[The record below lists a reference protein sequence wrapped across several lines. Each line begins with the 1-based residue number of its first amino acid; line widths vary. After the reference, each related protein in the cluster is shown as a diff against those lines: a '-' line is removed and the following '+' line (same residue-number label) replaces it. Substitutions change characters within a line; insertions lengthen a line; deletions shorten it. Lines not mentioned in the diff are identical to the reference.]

1 MDGKEFFSRLAL
13 AVYKI
18 DGAYDVFARSGN
30 VKANLMWLLY
40 ALNDGR
46 RHTQCGI
53 CSEWLFPRTTVNTLV
68 KECKER
74 GFIELK
80 KIAGE
85 RREMEIA
92 LTEEGKRYADKVLSP
107 VYEAEKAL
115 FQEYFR
121 EHGFGFLEELESFGE
136 ALEKSFSVACLE
148 EK

>member
-1 MDGKEFFSRLAL
+1 MDRNEFFARLAL

-18 DGAYDVFARSGN
+18 DGAYDVFARSGK
-30 VKANLMWLLY
+30 VKANMMWLLY

-53 CSEWLFPRTTVNTLV
+53 SEEWLFPRTTVNTLV

-92 LTEEGKRYADKVLSP
+92 LTDEGKRFADKVLSP
-107 VYEAEKAL
+107 VYEAEDAL
-115 FQEYFR
+115 FADYFR
-121 EHGFGFLEELESFGE
+121 DRGFEFLVELERFGE
-136 ALEKSFSVACLE
+136 ALEKAFSVACSE

>member
-1 MDGKEFFSRLAL
+1 MDRKEFFARLAV

-18 DGAYDVFARSGN
+18 DGAYDVFARSGK
-30 VKANLMWLLY
+30 VKANMMWLLY

-53 CSEWLFPRTTVNTLV
+53 SEEWQFPRTTVNTLV
-68 KECKER
+68 KECKAR

-107 VYEAEKAL
+107 VYEAEDAL
-115 FQEYFR
+115 FAEYFR
-121 EHGFGFLEELESFGE
+121 ERGFGFLEELERFGE
-136 ALEKSFSVACLE
+136 ALENSFSVACPQE
-148 EK
+148 

>member
-1 MDGKEFFSRLAL
+1 MDRKEFFARLAL

-18 DGAYDVFARSGN
+18 DGAYDVFARSGK
-30 VKANLMWLLY
+30 VKANMMWLLY

-53 CSEWLFPRTTVNTLV
+53 SEEWQFPRTTVNTLV
-68 KECKER
+68 KECKAR

-80 KIAGE
+80 KIDGE

-107 VYEAEKAL
+107 VYEAEDAL
-115 FQEYFR
+115 FAEYFR
-121 EHGFGFLEELESFGE
+121 ERGFGFLEELERFGE
-136 ALEKSFSVACLE
+136 ALENSFSVACKE
-148 EK
+148 E